1 MKNTKTIS
9 CQLGEKT
16 MTFETGLLARQAA
29 GALTIQ
35 LGETMLFSAV
45 TAAKE
50 PREGASFFPL
60 QVEYREK
67 FYSAGRFPGGYFK
80 REARPSEKEV
90 LTMRVTDRPLRPLF
104 PSDYLNE
111 VQIHNTVFSV
121 DGKNEPDILSMNAAS
136 AALTISEIPFRG
148 PVGAVRVGRVEGEFI
163 VCPTHQEIEKSDLDL
178 IYCATRELP
187 VMIEGAADEVPEEV
201 MVAAMKFAHEHV
213 IKIIDAQLELRR
225 ALGLPD
231 KVVPEDPENSPLVE
245 RMRELAEDKLMA
257 AMEIGDKTERSEQT
271 GIVRNELQAALLDD
285 NPEMTDEEFRGAF
298 GQFESSTVRR
308 LVLEKGKR
316 IGSRAMN
323 ELRELDGQVSI
334 LPRTHGSAVF
344 SRGETQALGVVTLG
358 SGKDAQMLD
367 AVTGGNEEKTF
378 MVHYNFPPY
387 SVGEVG
393 RLGFTSRR
401 EIGHG
406 NLAERCLCQ
415 VMPRDYPY
423 SVRLVSEIMGS
434 NGSSSMA
441 SVCVG
446 SMALMDAGIPIKA
459 PVAGISIGLF
469 SDGDRAELVTD
480 ILGSEDHHGDMDFK
494 VAGTRKGIT
503 GFQVDLKIRGLR
515 WDLVENA
522 FEMARDSRLEI
533 LDFIEGIIP
542 ASREE
547 LSPLAPRIA
556 VVKIPVDKIGALIGP
571 GGKHIRAL
579 TDTYDVQIDIED
591 DGTVKIY
598 SSDGESMAA
607 AKREIE
613 LLTAEAEINTIY
625 RGTVTGVKDFGC
637 FVEIFPGKEGL
648 VHISEL
654 ADFRVRSV
662 DEICKVGDPMWV
674 KCIGVDDASGKIRLS
689 RREALKDKGEE
700 TD

>member
-1 MKNTKTIS
+1 MAIMEIS
-9 CQLGEKT
+9 
-16 MTFETGLLARQAA
+16 
-29 GALTIQ
+29 
-35 LGETMLFSAV
+35 
-45 TAAKE
+45 
-50 PREGASFFPL
+50 
-60 QVEYREK
+60 
-67 FYSAGRFPGGYFK
+67 
-80 REARPSEKEV
+80 
-90 LTMRVTDRPLRPLF
+90 
-104 PSDYLNE
+104 
-111 VQIHNTVFSV
+111 
-121 DGKNEPDILSMNAAS
+121 
-136 AALTISEIPFRG
+136 
-148 PVGAVRVGRVEGEFI
+148 
-163 VCPTHQEIEKSDLDL
+163 
-178 IYCATRELP
+178 
-187 VMIEGAADEVPEEV
+187 
-201 MVAAMKFAHEHV
+201 
-213 IKIIDAQLELRR
+213 
-225 ALGLPD
+225 D
-231 KVVPEDPENSPLVE
+231 KVE
-245 RMRELAEDKLMA
+245 RA
-257 AMEIGDKTERSEQT
+257 EQT
-271 GIVRNELQAALLDD
+271 GIARSELQKALLED
-285 NPEMTDEEFRGAF
+285 NPEMTDEEYSIAF

-308 LVLEKGKR
+308 LVLDKGKR
-316 IGSRAMN
+316 IGNRAMN
-323 ELRELDGQVSI
+323 ELRELDGQVAL

-406 NLAERCLCQ
+406 NLAERCLYQ
-415 VMPRDYPY
+415 VMPKDYPY

-469 SDGDRAELVTD
+469 SDGDRAQLVTD

-515 WDLVENA
+515 WDLVEKA
-522 FEMARDSRLEI
+522 FEMARESRLEI
-533 LDFIEGIIP
+533 LDFIESTIP
-542 ASREE
+542 ASRAE

-579 TDTYDVQIDIED
+579 TDTYDVEIDIED

-613 LLTAEAEINTIY
+613 LLTAEAEINKIY

-689 RREALKDKGEE
+689 RREALKDKAEE
-700 TD
+700 AD